1 MPSIKVLQKKPENTT
16 KYHGVTFVSFTKK
29 IFNMPDNLKKTK
41 PQDASFINVHEAH
54 EMDYWTQALGVPK
67 DKLIATVVKVGTTV
81 AAVKKAL
88 KR

>member
-1 MPSIKVLQKKPENTT
+1 
-16 KYHGVTFVSFTKK
+16 
-29 IFNMPDNLKKTK
+29 MPDNLKKTK

-67 DKLIATVVKVGTTV
+67 DKLIATIAKVGITV